1 MVYKELLQ
9 TDKEKQF
16 HRKDE
21 QRIRMGNS
29 EKSKAKLP
37 INIRKDIQTHWQ
49 SENGKLKYRELFL
62 YIPAPDKN

>member
-37 INIRKDIQTHWQ
+37 INIRKDIQTHW
-49 SENGKLKYRELFL
+49 
-62 YIPAPDKN
+62 